1 MIEVTNKTKGPV
13 QLLVRSKGHTSA
25 FTTLILPAIGAGK
38 NVKLLKEEII
48 VKDVLERVEKTG
60 MISTRY
66 VPNTNITK
74 A

>member
-1 MIEVTNKTKGPV
+1 MIEVTNKTKSPV
-13 QLLVRSKGHTSA
+13 QLLVKSKNHTSA

-38 NVKLLKEEII
+38 NVKLLEDEIV

-66 VPNTNITK
+66 IDNTKK

>member
-1 MIEVTNKTKGPV
+1 MIEVTNKTKSPV
-13 QLLVRSKGHTSA
+13 QLLVKSKNHTSE

-38 NVKLLKEEII
+38 NVKLLEDEIV

-66 VPNTNITK
+66 IDNTKK